1 MSALIAMRLLA
12 LLAVL
17 ACAGQAG
24 AAEVVLSPPASD
36 TWRVLEFPKIPRHT
50 SYTVVHN
57 DGVDALKAQAD
68 CSASARYL
76 PLDHVDLTQTPR
88 LSWRWKVE
96 QGLRPADE
104 HVKAGDDFA
113 ARVYLLFQFDPAR
126 ASLWEKVLHR
136 LGTTRYGDLV
146 PGSVIGYVW
155 SSRQPVGARWD
166 SPFGGS
172 AQLIALGSGALPE
185 WTDVVV
191 DVVAD
196 YRARFGGEPPP
207 VMALAVMTDT
217 DNTCQQATAYYAAFR
232 FLSP

>member
-1 MSALIAMRLLA
+1 MQLLA

-17 ACAGQAG
+17 TCAGPAN
-24 AAEVVLSPPASD
+24 AAEVVLSPPGSD
-36 TWRVLEFPKIPRHT
+36 AWRVLEFPKIPQHT
-50 SYTVVHN
+50 SYTVVRS
-57 DGVDALKAQAD
+57 DGVNALKARAD

-76 PLDHVDLTQTPR
+76 PLDRVDLTQTPR

-96 QGLRPADE
+96 QGLRSTDE
-104 HVKAGDDFA
+104 RIKAGDDFA
-113 ARVYLLFQFDPAR
+113 ARVYVLFQFDPEH

-136 LGTTRYGDLV
+136 LGTTRYGELV
-146 PGSVIGYVW
+146 PGSVISYVW
-155 SSRQPVGARWD
+155 SSREPAGTHWE

-172 AQLIALGSGALPE
+172 AQLISLGSGALPE

-196 YRARFGGEPPP
+196 YRVRFGREPPP

-217 DNTCQQATAYYAAFR
+217 DNTCQRATSYYAEFR
-232 FLSP
+232 FFSR